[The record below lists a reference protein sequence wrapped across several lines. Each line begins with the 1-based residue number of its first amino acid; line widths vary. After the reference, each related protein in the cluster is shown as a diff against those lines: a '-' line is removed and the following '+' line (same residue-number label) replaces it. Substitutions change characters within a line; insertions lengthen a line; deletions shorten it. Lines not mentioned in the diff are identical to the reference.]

1 MNHQLLRSGR
11 GKPALLAGFLLA
23 ACLILAFVLLVSAV
37 KGGQTLSFDSHLLLA
52 LRSPDN
58 ITDPLGPIWVE
69 EMFRDFTALGGTGVL
84 LFVVLGAVVYFL
96 LERKYRELN
105 VLLVTFVGGLLLN
118 TMLKIWFDRPR
129 PDLVPHLA
137 HVVDMS
143 FPSGH
148 TMLSAV
154 AYLTLGALLAR
165 TQAKRRSRIF
175 IMLIAALLT
184 LLVGISRVYLG
195 VHWPTDVMAGWILGS
210 AWTLLC
216 WLGLR
221 PPLATAVNHD

>member
-210 AWTLLC
+210 TWTLLC